1 MAWKRWSTSGA
12 MALLLSFSLMGCAY
26 LDADSCAD
34 AANRTPAENKPK
46 GCDNGFL
53 SAAKQRGA
61 IYQGDDSP
69 RLWTGEDARRA
80 PSIDVS
86 TVNRAPGASKG
97 RPIVGYNG
105 TLRVDLAPDDN
116 QLVIDVANLKSAGAT
131 RFDPDA
137 TTTVRF
143 EKVSIDYFLK
153 QMLTGALGV
162 SYLAPDDLGGPIT
175 FRTEQ
180 PVPKGQ
186 LLQIVR
192 DILGRNG
199 LQMTFT
205 NGVYQIGR
213 PEVIAAMEQTTA
225 AGRESEQVTRV
236 VRVRKGST
244 GEVAAFVRQLVP
256 ADVKLLPTA
265 GGDAIVVRAAPIDI
279 DKVSEL
285 ITSLSA
291 SGVSEDRVAI
301 IPLRHSAPEKVAVQL
316 SDFYR
321 SRIGPG
327 TETVTVIPLE
337 NQQAILVGVKDRR
350 VMDGVKTLAAELDQE
365 WKDEVALRII
375 PLVHLG
381 ADEIAQQLQAV
392 FQTGGGGPGP
402 GARAVAAATSRAQRA
417 VPTGQ
422 PLLPAVR
429 PSTGADSDEDG
440 SAAASPGF
448 SMSRSAVPGGAGT
461 QSPGQGPSSEVT
473 VVTTGPSGATGFAGA
488 GASPIKIVADGRN
501 NTIMVHS
508 TFSVFQRIR
517 EVLKS
522 LDVPQSQVV
531 IEATIAEVNLS
542 DNLEKGVQWFLQTQN
557 LTGRASTQPA
567 AVDPAKTGAF
577 VHGTMMLGNVNV
589 DVVLNA
595 LQEITTVKVISS
607 PYLTVVNGKT
617 ARLVI
622 GDQIPYS
629 QTNQTST
636 ITGTVTVTQQI
647 QTKDT
652 GIILEVTPHI
662 RSDDSAMLS
671 ISQSVSKPQDSVL
684 TGNLTPVISTREV
697 KSDILVQSGRTILL
711 AGLIQDRIDKQEN
724 GVPIVRTVPVLGD
737 LFKQTTDKAARIEL
751 ILMITPRVIRRSSQ
765 IENITRLLRGQIKIR

>member
-1 MAWKRWSTSGA
+1 MAWKWWSTSGA
-12 MALLLSFSLMGCAY
+12 VLLLLSSTLMGCAF

-34 AANRTPAENKPK
+34 AANRTPAENGWK

-69 RLWTGEDARRA
+69 RLWTGEDARRG
-80 PSIDVS
+80 PSVDVS
-86 TVNRAPGASKG
+86 KVNRAPGATAA
-97 RPIVGYNG
+97 RPVVAYNG
-105 TLRVDLAPDDN
+105 TLRVDLAPDEN
-116 QLVIDVANLKSAGAT
+116 QMVIDVANLKSSGAT
-131 RFDPDA
+131 KFDPDA

-162 SYLAPDDLGGPIT
+162 SYIAPDDLGGSIT

-186 LLQIVR
+186 LLQVVR
-192 DILGRNG
+192 DVLGRNG
-199 LQMTFT
+199 LQMTFM
-205 NGVYQIGR
+205 NGIYQVGR
-213 PEVIAAMEQTTA
+213 PEVIAAMEQTAA

-236 VRVRKGST
+236 VRVRRGST

-256 ADVKLLPTA
+256 ADVRLLPTA

-279 DKVSEL
+279 DRVSEL

-301 IPLRHSAPEKVAVQL
+301 IPLRHSGPEKVAVQL
-316 SDFYR
+316 GDFYR
-321 SRIGPG
+321 ARIGQTG
-327 TETVTVIPLE
+327 EAVTIIPLE

-350 VMDGVKTLAAELDQE
+350 MMEGVKQLAAEMDQQ
-365 WKDEVALRII
+365 WKDEIALRII
-375 PLVHLG
+375 PLAYLG
-381 ADEIAQQLQAV
+381 ADEIAQQLQSV
-392 FQTGGGGPGP
+392 FGGGGGGVAP
-402 GARAVAAATSRAQRA
+402 RTAAAAVTSGAQRGISS
-417 VPTGQ
+417 GQ
-422 PLLPAVR
+422 PLLPSASQ
-429 PSTGADSDEDG
+429 STGSDRVEGAGTAFPGATSSQPG
-440 SAAASPGF
+440 SSVAQSTGPV
-448 SMSRSAVPGGAGT
+448 AVATAGPGGATASAG
-461 QSPGQGPSSEVT
+461 GG
-473 VVTTGPSGATGFAGA
+473 SGVR
-488 GASPIKIVADGRN
+488 IVADGRN
-501 NTIMVHS
+501 NTIMIYSTYS
-508 TFSVFQRIR
+508 TFQRVR

-531 IEATIAEVNLS
+531 IEATIAEVNLT
-542 DNLEKGVQWFLQTQN
+542 DNLEKGVQWYLQNQN
-557 LTGRASTQPA
+557 LTARSSTAPVAS
-567 AVDPAKTGAF
+567 DPAKTGAF
-577 VHGTMMLGNVNV
+577 AHGSFTLGNVSV

-607 PYLTVVNGKT
+607 PYLTVVDGKT

-636 ITGTVTVTQQI
+636 ITGTVTVTQNI

-662 RSDDSAMLS
+662 RSDNSALLT
-671 ISQSVSKPQDSVL
+671 ISQSVSKPQDSAL

-697 KSDILVQSGRTILL
+697 KSDIMVQSGRTILL

-724 GVPIVRTVPVLGD
+724 SVPVVRTIPVLGD
-737 LFKQTTDKAARIEL
+737 LFKQTTDKSTRVEL
-751 ILMITPRVIRRSSQ
+751 ILMITPRVIRRTSQ
-765 IENITRLLRGQIKIR
+765 IESITRLLRGQIKIR